1 MSSVPRFVGELHVPG
16 SSARTRH
23 RGAFTIST
31 RCRDTRERAGSSSP
45 WPPVGAE
52 TSHSQRPHVARPAKN
67 PDRSMWRALMSSSF
81 RFVCVGPRST
91 PARGLP
97 HNSSSSHSQSPLGVG
112 TFCGQRHDAGSRAA
126 LASPPLRAG
135 RCFPWKFS
143 LSPSSVR
150 WSHESEPSTVSSA
163 YRETWPQGLTW
174 MTGWA
179 HAETSQA
186 QARGI
191 ALDAPRYP
199 GAPGAPRETR

>member
-1 MSSVPRFVGELHVPG
+1 
-16 SSARTRH
+16 
-23 RGAFTIST
+23 
-31 RCRDTRERAGSSSP
+31 
-45 WPPVGAE
+45 
-52 TSHSQRPHVARPAKN
+52 
-67 PDRSMWRALMSSSF
+67 MSSSF

-126 LASPPLRAG
+126 LASPPQRAG
-135 RCFPWKFS
+135 AIFS
-143 LSPSSVR
+143 VDVLAVSIFGEVVPRIRAEHGGFRLSGDLAQ
-150 WSHESEPSTVSSA
+150 EF
-163 YRETWPQGLTW
+163 TW

-191 ALDAPRYP
+191 ALDAP
-199 GAPGAPRETR
+199 